1 MKLTPYSSLAAFV
14 AHYCALRSSKEF
26 TEDERAR
33 LAGMNEALDTLG
45 ADLRAVLDSQPAG
58 DRAALRRRE
67 RAERKLRR
75 ELIARGMLS
84 G

>member
-1 MKLTPYSSLAAFV
+1 MKLTPYSSLAAFA
-14 AHYCALRSSKEF
+14 AHYRALRSSKEF

-33 LAGMNEALDTLG
+33 LAEMNEALDTLG
-45 ADLRAVLDSQPAG
+45 ADIRAVLDSEAAG
-58 DRAALRRRE
+58 DGAAMRRRE

-75 ELIARGMLS
+75 ELIARGMLT

>member
-1 MKLTPYSSLAAFV
+1 MKLTPYSSLAAFA
-14 AHYCALRSSKEF
+14 AHYRALRSSKEF

-33 LAGMNEALDTLG
+33 LAEMNQALDSLG

-67 RAERKLRR
+67 RAERMLRR
-75 ELIARGMLS
+75 ELMARGILT

>member
-1 MKLTPYSSLAAFV
+1 MKLTPYSSLAAFT
-14 AHYCALRSSKEF
+14 AHYRALRSSKEF

-33 LAGMNEALDTLG
+33 LAEMNQALDTLG
-45 ADLRAVLDSQPAG
+45 ADLRAVLDSEAAG

-75 ELIARGMLS
+75 ELMARGMLT

>member
-1 MKLTPYSSLAAFV
+1 MKPTPYSSLAAFA

-26 TEDERAR
+26 TEDERAQ
-33 LAGMNEALDTLG
+33 LAEMNGALDSLG
-45 ADLRAVLDSQPAG
+45 ADLRAALDSEAAG

-67 RAERKLRR
+67 RGERMLRR
-75 ELIARGMLS
+75 ELITRGMLT